1 MEPSIFRWVTEKT
14 PTRRA
19 PRVRQQLVLP
29 AAAAYLSNSPDQSE
43 TERHMK
49 LDPQPVSE
57 QETSEEEL
65 LEQGMFDAATQTD
78 VTFESCLEEST
89 LGDTVEIMR
98 SSTDEAFIVKKDL
111 LVNCQDRISS
121 LEEQLQMCHQQLQ
134 ELIAKC
140 NWLET
145 RQFSLSKIQND
156 NAAISFYT
164 GFSNYDALISFF
176 NY

>member
-1 MEPSIFRWVTEKT
+1 
-14 PTRRA
+14 
-19 PRVRQQLVLP
+19 
-29 AAAAYLSNSPDQSE
+29 
-43 TERHMK
+43 MK